1 MANATRLMHL
11 AGAAPST
18 VGQATEEVYIDN
30 LPQGG
35 GTPPAG
41 SVTPAA
47 LSGYDAGT
55 GKGKVPQVKSDGSGF
70 DLIDPATLRGANGPA
85 GPAGKSV
92 KALTL
97 TTDASGKVT
106 GGTVTFSD
114 SSTAPVTVITT
125 PAA

>member
-18 VGQATEEVYIDN
+18 AGQATEEVYIDN

-35 GTPPAG
+35 GT
-41 SVTPAA
+41 
-47 LSGYDAGT
+47 
-55 GKGKVPQVKSDGSGF
+55 
-70 DLIDPATLRGANGPA
+70 A

-92 KALTL
+92 KALAL

-114 SSTAPVTVITT
+114 SSTAPITVTTAHT
-125 PAA
+125 A

>member
-18 VGQATEEVYIDN
+18 AGQATEEVYIDN

-35 GTPPAG
+35 GTPAAG
-41 SVTPAA
+41 SVTPAS
-47 LSGYDAGT
+47 LSGYVAST
-55 GKGKVPQVKSDGSGF
+55 GNGKLVKVRADGSGF
-70 DLIDPATLRGANGPA
+70 DPIDPATLKGAAGPA

-92 KALTL
+92 KALAL

-114 SSTAPVTVITT
+114 SSTAPITVTTAHT
-125 PAA
+125 A

>member
-35 GTPPAG
+35 GTA
-41 SVTPAA
+41 
-47 LSGYDAGT
+47 
-55 GKGKVPQVKSDGSGF
+55 
-70 DLIDPATLRGANGPA
+70 GPA

-92 KALTL
+92 KALAL

-114 SSTAPVTVITT
+114 SSTAPVTVTTT